1 MFTVCVFQFYGFL
14 QVHNVMYLTL
24 SYSPITLKISCSN
37 FSLFIFPIS
46 LPYLKLL
53 ATTAAFTL
61 YSFTFSKSRI
71 VRTKQTFSDCLL
83 SLSNVNLTFSMSFC
97 SLIFHLFLSLNNI
110 LLYGCT
116 TVYSNWRTSW
126 MLPVLTVINE
136 PCYIYSCAKFSVDI
150 SFHLIWVNRNVI
162 ARITW

>member
-14 QVHNVMYLTL
+14 HVHNVMYLTL

-46 LPYLKLL
+46 LPYFKLL
-53 ATTAAFTL
+53 ATTAAFTI
-61 YSFTFSKSRI
+61 SKVSPFKSRI
-71 VRTKQTFSDCLL
+71 VRTKQYVPFSDCLL

-116 TVYSNWRTSW
+116 TVYSN
-126 MLPVLTVINE
+126 
-136 PCYIYSCAKFSVDI
+136 
-150 SFHLIWVNRNVI
+150 
-162 ARITW
+162 

>member
-46 LPYLKLL
+46 LPYFKLL
-53 ATTAAFTL
+53 ATTAAFTI
-61 YSFTFSKSRI
+61 SKVSPFKSRI
-71 VRTKQTFSDCLL
+71 VRTKQYVPFSDCLL

-116 TVYSNWRTSW
+116 TVYSN
-126 MLPVLTVINE
+126 
-136 PCYIYSCAKFSVDI
+136 
-150 SFHLIWVNRNVI
+150 
-162 ARITW
+162 

>member
-1 MFTVCVFQFYGFL
+1 MYVYTPSSPKFPLLTSCISAVHFVTGKSIVILLFKSLVYFSVHCVFQFYGFL

-116 TVYSNWRTSW
+116 TVYSN
-126 MLPVLTVINE
+126 
-136 PCYIYSCAKFSVDI
+136 
-150 SFHLIWVNRNVI
+150 
-162 ARITW
+162 